1 MRCLTVQNKKV
12 LEHIINN
19 GYYFLDANLSNNSY
33 LLKPY
38 EFLKNKY
45 GYKHNPIFLSPV
57 GFHVE
62 MFGTHFSADSV
73 VLELEIPEKYLQVQE
88 YYDWTDYIFFS
99 NNPSEFIDDKFKT
112 VDEFGNYIL
121 SQRFQNLEKEN
132 SIFQLTTEVLKKEW
146 LLGYAYNLSEIS
158 YMHNGSGG
166 LFVLQPL
173 SKYLKQGE
181 YYEIQQIS

>member
-12 LEHIINN
+12 LENIIKK
-19 GYYFLDANLSNNSY
+19 GYYYLDENLTKNSY
-33 LLKPY
+33 LISAY

-45 GYKHNPIFLSPV
+45 KYNHYPIFLSPV

-62 MFGTHFSADSV
+62 MFGAHFSEDSV
-73 VLELEIPEKYLQVQE
+73 VLELEIPENFLQVQE
-88 YYDWTDYIFFS
+88 YYDWTDYIYFS
-99 NNPSEFIDDKFKT
+99 NNTSEFIDDKFKT
-112 VDEFGNYIL
+112 VDEFGYYIL
-121 SQRFQNLEKEN
+121 SQRFQDLDKEN
-132 SIFQLTTEVLKKEW
+132 SIFQLTTEILRKEW

-158 YMHNGSGG
+158 HMHNGSGG

-181 YYEIQQIS
+181 YYEIQ